1 MYYRSRKGNRQT
13 DMRDKLVFAIC
24 LRGHLMSS
32 LPIVEVAWRNSP
44 LASVGFVEKERPESG
59 FERGQKRM

>member
-1 MYYRSRKGNRQT
+1 
-13 DMRDKLVFAIC
+13 
-24 LRGHLMSS
+24 MSS